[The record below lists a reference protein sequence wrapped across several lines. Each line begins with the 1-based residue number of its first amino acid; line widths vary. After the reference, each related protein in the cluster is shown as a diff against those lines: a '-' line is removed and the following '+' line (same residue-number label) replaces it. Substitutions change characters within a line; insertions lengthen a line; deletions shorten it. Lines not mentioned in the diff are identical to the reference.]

1 MKIQLDF
8 DNKTITLEADCE
20 LKEFIPV
27 IQRILPDWQ
36 KWTLR
41 MEIITTWIN
50 PVPWPI
56 YPYVPITT
64 PGTAKPI
71 WDDHTTICNSGIVNI
86 EIDHWK
92 EQTSN

>member
-36 KWTLR
+36 KWTLK
-41 MEIITTWIN
+41 MEVITNWIN
-50 PVPWPI
+50 PIVYPPYPPFPSTDNPI
-56 YPYVPITT
+56 IAWGSGTT
-64 PGTAKPI
+64 EGKV
-71 WDDHTTICNSGIVNI
+71 DCGHTLTSEIVNI
-86 EIDHWK
+86 DV
-92 EQTSN
+92 N